1 MRGTHRR
8 PGGRARRCAAI
19 SAAVAIGLVAT
30 ACSSSSHSTVSGVS
44 PAQSRAAASA
54 SAKARAAALARAHAA
69 ALARDLKITP
79 VNGNHDASPSDD
91 ITVTAVGKLTHVSV
105 HTSGDAVYGSL
116 AADGKSWHSRGHL
129 DISQSYTVVATG
141 TAPSGEKITKTSTFR
156 TLTPAQT
163 FSTEIFEGYQQSY
176 GVGMPIMLTFSQ
188 PITNKAAV
196 ERSLELT
203 TSKPVI
209 GAWYWDGDQHLY
221 FRPRDYWP
229 AYTEVTLSSHLD
241 GIEGATGVYGAR
253 NLSQTFEIGRSL
265 IAVASTTAH
274 KTLIYLN
281 GKLTYQWP
289 ISTGRASEPTPDG
302 TYLSIEKANPVRM
315 IGGGPKGSPGYYD
328 ELVNFAVRFTWSGDY
343 YHSAPW
349 SVVDQGSTNV
359 SHGCVN
365 LPPTGAKIYYKLSIP
380 GDPITITASTAAG
393 KWDDGWTPWFLPW
406 SQLVS
411 GSATGEAVE
420 AGPQGST
427 FVSSSSLPAS
437 TASAP
442 VGTPASGN
450 SGAGTVSLG

>member
-1 MRGTHRR
+1 VRGTHRR

-19 SAAVAIGLVAT
+19 AAAVAIGLVAT
-30 ACSSSSHSTVSGVS
+30 ACSSGSHSTVSGTS
-44 PAQSRAAASA
+44 PAQSRAKASA
-54 SAKARAAALARAHAA
+54 SAKARAAELAKARAAE
-69 ALARDLKITP
+69 LARDLKITP
-79 VNGNHDASPSDD
+79 ADGRHDASPSDG
-91 ITVTAVGKLTHVSV
+91 ITVTAVGTVTHVSV
-105 HTSGDAVYGSL
+105 RTSGDAVYGSL
-116 AADGKSWHSRGHL
+116 AADGKSWHSTGHL
-129 DISQSYTVVATG
+129 GVSQSYTVIATG
-141 TAPSGEKITKTSTFR
+141 TAPSGEKITETSTFR

-163 FSTEIFEGYQQSY
+163 FSTEIFEGYQQTY

-188 PITNKAAV
+188 PITNKAGV
-196 ERSLELT
+196 ERSFELT

-221 FRPRDYWP
+221 FRSRDYWP
-229 AYTEVTLSSHLD
+229 AYTKVTVTSDLD
-241 GIEGATGVYGAR
+241 GVEGATGLYGAR
-253 NLSQTFEIGRSL
+253 DLSQTFEIGRSL

-274 KTLIYLN
+274 KTLVYLN

-289 ISTGRASEPTPDG
+289 ISTGRPSKPTPDG

-315 IGGGPKGSPGYYD
+315 IGGGPKGSPGYYN

-365 LPPTGAKIYYKLSIP
+365 LPPAGAKIYYNMSIP

-406 SQLVS
+406 SQYLN

-427 FVSSSSLPAS
+427 FVSPSSLPAS
-437 TASAP
+437 AASTPLGTSAPGNSSAGTAS
-442 VGTPASGN
+442 
-450 SGAGTVSLG
+450 LG